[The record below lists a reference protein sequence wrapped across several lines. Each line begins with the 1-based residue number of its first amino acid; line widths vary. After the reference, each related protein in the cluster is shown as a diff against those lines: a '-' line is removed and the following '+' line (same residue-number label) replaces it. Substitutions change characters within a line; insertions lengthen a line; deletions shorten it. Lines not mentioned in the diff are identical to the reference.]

1 VETGSFALPL
11 LIFVAEV
18 CVVTVGTLRIIFVA
32 RGHKFVAP
40 ALGFFEIMMW
50 LFAAGVTMKN
60 LDNWQCCAAFAL
72 GFTLG
77 SYLGILIEKWLALGT
92 VIVRII
98 THRDAAEL
106 IDQLRAANFGVTC
119 IEGQGATGK
128 VQIVLTVVKRKHLP
142 DILAF
147 IETHHLGA
155 FYAVDEVQSACE
167 GVFPAAR
174 ERAALIPTP
183 LVKMLRLMV
192 PQKQLELTGQGDGQA
207 DGGRGEPG
215 EPEPAALR

>member
-1 VETGSFALPL
+1 MENGSFALPL

-40 ALGFFEIMMW
+40 MLGFFEITMW

-60 LDNWQCCAAFAL
+60 LDHWQCCGAFAL

-77 SYLGILIEKWLALGT
+77 SYLGILIEKWLAMGT
-92 VIVRII
+92 VVVRII

-119 IEGQGATGK
+119 FDAQGATGK
-128 VQIVLTVVKRKHLP
+128 VQMVLTVAKRKHLP
-142 DILAF
+142 NIIAF
-147 IETHHLGA
+147 IETHHFGA
-155 FYAVDEVQSACE
+155 FYAIDEVQAACE
-167 GVFPAAR
+167 GVFPTAR
-174 ERAALIPTP
+174 ERGRIIPAP
-183 LVKMLRLMV
+183 LCKMMRF
-192 PQKQLELTGQGDGQA
+192 LT
-207 DGGRGEPG
+207 
-215 EPEPAALR
+215 PAASPTLAQAAKETRVDREASAA